1 MGLIRIFISL
11 AGLVLVAGT
20 VFYFLPDS
28 IKEKG
33 LTYINESPY
42 VPQLVKEAAE
52 DLYATPAYKRKE
64 LAIDL
69 EKNLAEIQLA
79 LENSPT
85 KQPELVKKVQEAQTM
100 LKEVLQFNDQPT
112 AAGQLINTLTEK
124 VTERVTGKECPIK

>member
-1 MGLIRIFISL
+1 MIISL

-42 VPQLVKEAAE
+42 VPQLVKDTAE
-52 DLYATPAYKRKE
+52 NLYATPAYKRKE
-64 LAIDL
+64 LAADL

-85 KQPELVKKVQEAQTM
+85 KQPELVKKIAEAQAM
-100 LKEVLQFNDQPT
+100 LKEVLQFNEQPT
-112 AAGQLINTLTEK
+112 ATASLVSAITEK
-124 VTERVTGKECPIK
+124 VMQSLAASTTLQCKE